1 MTLFRRGLWWDR
13 IVWVGAAVA
22 TYFVVYQWRE
32 RGGQFRLYILIGW
45 VVALLLLVGYSEL
58 RIGRKQLRRG
68 KDAMFL
74 GLAAFVGE
82 ETVQPDGHRVKGWTG
97 AAAGALAF
105 EPEGIRWLPRDEAP
119 DGSGPAE
126 IKVAWSDVFS
136 WRLGGVIP
144 FIWRASGYLLLSL
157 YGGRELV
164 FHVHGLRSWRRAVRE
179 AMIVGPTLLVRA
191 GAAPTAPPRHGGI
204 PEGLDAPPAL
214 ADDAAIATPEF
225 PVPVG
230 TETAAGVEPT
240 PGAVAPAVPGV
251 DYEAVIGL
259 ECHVEL
265 STASKMF
272 CSCPTSFGAEPNTQI
287 CPVCTGQ
294 PGTLPVPNRTAIEY
308 TLRIALSLGS
318 QIAPH
323 SIFHRKNYFYPDM
336 PKDYQISQ
344 YDIPIASAGFLEFE
358 SANGETKR
366 VGMTRVHMEEDTGK
380 TTHAGEG
387 GRIGL
392 GQHALVDYNRAGIPL
407 VEVVSEPEIS
417 SPEDARAYLSELRTL
432 LLTLG
437 VSDVRLEEGSLRC
450 DANVSVRPRGQTELG
465 VKVEVKNMNSL
476 RSVQRALAFEIER
489 QIEVLRAG
497 GAIVQETRHFDE
509 SASRTIGGRSKEY
522 SADYRYFPDP
532 DLVPIEPT
540 LALVE
545 QVRSTLPELP
555 LKRRQRFVTEIGL
568 SPVDARN
575 LVADPGLAD
584 AFERAVK
591 AYGGAGSAIGRWY
604 LGELSQIANEKGVAP
619 HEAGVLPEDVAELQR
634 LVDDGKITISL
645 AKGDV
650 LRRVLETGKRPSVV
664 VEEGGLAQ
672 ISDTSELA
680 AMVDE
685 VIAENAGIVEQIRG
699 GKAGA
704 VNALV
709 GEVMKRTKGQANAGV
724 VRQLFEERIPAG

>member
-1 MTLFRRGLWWDR
+1 VTLFRRGLWWDR
-13 IVWVGAAVA
+13 IVWIGAAVA

-32 RGGQFRLYILIGW
+32 RGGQLRLYILIAW
-45 VVALLLLVGYSEL
+45 IAALLLLVGYSEL

-82 ETVQPDGHRVKGWTG
+82 ETVQPDGNRVKGWSG

-105 EPEGIRWLPRDEAP
+105 EPQGIRWVPRDETTE
-119 DGSGPAE
+119 GPGE
-126 IKVAWSDVFS
+126 ISIAWSDLYS

-191 GAAPTAPPRHGGI
+191 GVAHGAPPRHVI
-204 PEGLDAPPAL
+204 PEGAGIPPPSVA
-214 ADDAAIATPEF
+214 DAALATPEF
-225 PVPVG
+225 PVPIEA
-230 TETAAGVEPT
+230 ETDAR
-240 PGAVAPAVPGV
+240 PAVDPE
-251 DYEAVIGL
+251 YEAVIGL

-272 CSCPTSFGAEPNTQI
+272 CSCATSFGAEPNTQI

-294 PGTLPVPNRTAIEY
+294 PGTLPVPNRAAIEY
-308 TLRIALSLGS
+308 TLRIALALGS

-336 PKDYQISQ
+336 PKNYQISQ
-344 YDIPIASAGFLEFE
+344 YDVPIATGGVLEFE
-358 SANGETKR
+358 NAEGQLKR

-387 GRIGL
+387 GRIGE

-407 VEVVSEPEIS
+407 VEVVSEPEIR
-417 SPEDARAYLSELRTL
+417 SPEEARAYLAELRTL

-450 DANVSVRPRGQTELG
+450 DANVSVRPPGASELG

-476 RSVQRALAFEIER
+476 RSVQRALAFEIDR
-489 QIEVLRAG
+489 QIEVVRTG

-509 SASRTIGGRSKEY
+509 NTGRTIGGRTKEY

-540 LALVE
+540 LALIE
-545 QVRSTLPELP
+545 QVRATVPELP
-555 LKRRQRFVTEIGL
+555 LKRRQRFVGEL
-568 SPVDARN
+568 DLAPADARN
-575 LVADPGLAD
+575 LVADPGLAV
-584 AFERAVK
+584 AFESAVK
-591 AYGGAGSAIGRWY
+591 A
-604 LGELSQIANEKGVAP
+604 
-619 HEAGVLPEDVAELQR
+619 
-634 LVDDGKITISL
+634 
-645 AKGDV
+645 
-650 LRRVLETGKRPSVV
+650 
-664 VEEGGLAQ
+664 
-672 ISDTSELA
+672 
-680 AMVDE
+680 
-685 VIAENAGIVEQIRG
+685 
-699 GKAGA
+699 
-704 VNALV
+704 
-709 GEVMKRTKGQANAGV
+709 
-724 VRQLFEERIPAG
+724 